1 MGFLFYFPLL
11 IGVAALAPVVMS
23 FFAFGQVHRNAGAQ
37 FGFGSY
43 AALQGA
49 LFLLPLVFED
59 RQPDEFL
66 NNWIGGQVYLWV
78 GTIILICSLIGLG
91 MKGKIVV
98 LLVIL
103 NLILLGILLDPHFL
117 PWVLVYACVLMAL
130 GLIIASKRHQR
141 QVAGQGI
148 LLAVGGTTLVA
159 LVYYLLGGRYQD
171 ASGRIIETPYLNEPV
186 TLFSLALGLL
196 LFVVLRAWSASR
208 LPL

>member
-1 MGFLFYFPLL
+1 MSFTPYFPLL
-11 IGVAALAPVVMS
+11 IGVAVLALVVMS

-78 GTIILICSLIGLG
+78 GTIVLICSLTGLG
-91 MKGKIVV
+91 MKGKIML

-103 NLILLGILLDPHFL
+103 NPILLSIMLDPHFL
-117 PWVLVYACVLMAL
+117 PWVLAYVCVLMAL
-130 GLIIASKRHQR
+130 GLIIASKHHQW

-159 LVYYLLGGRYQD
+159 LAYYLLGSRYQD
-171 ASGRIIETPYLNEPV
+171 AYGRIIETPYLNGPV
-186 TLFSLALGLL
+186 ASFSLALGLL
-196 LFVVLRAWSASR
+196 LFIVLRAWSAGR